1 MTALTFRTIDIPT
14 HAAECVRFRRDSYA
28 CSFEDGLERFATEN
42 GSDGAGYLTWLAERI
57 REFPAG
63 CVHAW
68 LGDRIVG
75 QIESRLREDGSGKV
89 NLFYL
94 VPDVRGLGL
103 GQQLHDHVVDVFRG
117 AGVGILQLSVS
128 VANQRALNFYR
139 KLGWKDKGLRPNHP
153 EVHNF
158 ELLIGS
164 ENARGT

>member
-28 CSFEDGLERFATEN
+28 CSFEDGLERFAAEN
-42 GSDGAGYLTWLAERI
+42 GADGADYLTWLAKRI
-57 REFPAG
+57 KEFPAG

-94 VPDVRGLGL
+94 VPDAAGARFGATAERPRRGCVSRCRCRDPATQRVR
-103 GQQLHDHVVDVFRG
+103 REP
-117 AGVGILQLSVS
+117 ASV
-128 VANQRALNFYR
+128 
-139 KLGWKDKGLRPNHP
+139 
-153 EVHNF
+153 
-158 ELLIGS
+158 ELLSKAWLERQG
-164 ENARGT
+164 AAP